1 MWKQPRAVTAFD
13 SSKGMTMSVWYY
25 ADANNERQG
34 PVTAAELV
42 RLRLQ
47 GALGWGTLVWRDGMD
62 DWQPM
67 RDFAG
72 ELAQADDGGPSL
84 LSTNDGT
91 VLPPAAAATPEPTS
105 PYAPPTAAVSPDAA
119 VVLGGE
125 VVYAG
130 FWKRFAAL
138 AIDSLVVSVAY
149 YAVFFALMLLFGL
162 GGMAALGEGGDAF
175 SSGMA
180 IVLALAYLAYPVI
193 SGLYYVLMESSA
205 QQATLGKMAVGIKV
219 TGPQGTRISRGN
231 AFGRWVS
238 HLLCYFTL
246 YIGYLMAAFTERK
259 QGLHDMVASTLVV
272 DRWAFTD
279 HPERQRPELGAVT
292 WVILVLAG
300 GLLGL
305 GLLGIVAAIAIPA
318 LAR

>member
-1 MWKQPRAVTAFD
+1 
-13 SSKGMTMSVWYY
+13 MSWYY
-25 ADANNERQG
+25 ADARNERQG
-34 PVTAAELV
+34 PVTPAELV

-47 GALGWGTLVWRDGMD
+47 GTLGWHTLVWREGMG

-72 ELAQADDGGPSL
+72 ELAQADDRGATL
-84 LSTNDGT
+84 LSTSDGT
-91 VLPPAAAATPEPTS
+91 VLPPDAAGAPAAMSEPLS
-105 PYAPPTAAVSPDAA
+105 PYAPPTAAVSSDAA

-138 AIDSLVVSVAY
+138 VIDSLVVSAVY
-149 YAVFFALMLLFGL
+149 YAVFFALMLVFGL
-162 GGMAALGEGGDAF
+162 GSMAALSGGGADALGN
-175 SSGMA
+175 GMA
-180 IVLALAYLAYPVI
+180 MLLGLTYLTYPVI

-205 QQATLGKMAVGIKV
+205 QQATLGKLAVGIKV
-219 TGPQGTRISRGN
+219 TSLQGARIGRGN
-231 AFGRWVS
+231 ALGRWVS

-279 HPERQRPELGAVT
+279 RPELQRPELGAVT
-292 WVILVLAG
+292 WVVLVLAG
-300 GLLGL
+300 GMLGL
-305 GLLGIVAAIAIPA
+305 ALLAIVAAIAIPA
-318 LAR
+318 LTR

>member
-1 MWKQPRAVTAFD
+1 
-13 SSKGMTMSVWYY
+13 MSVWYY
-25 ADANNERQG
+25 ADARNERPG
-34 PVTAAELV
+34 PVTPAELV

-47 GALGWGTLVWRDGMD
+47 GALGWHTLVWRDGMG

-72 ELAQADDGGPSL
+72 ELAQADDRGAAL
-84 LSTNDGT
+84 LSTSDGS
-91 VLPPAAAATPEPTS
+91 VLPPAAGDAPMAASEPLS
-105 PYAPPTAAVSPDAA
+105 PYAPPTAAVSSDAA

-138 AIDSLVVSVAY
+138 VIDSLVVSAVY
-149 YAVFFALMLLFGL
+149 YAVFFALMLVFGL
-162 GGMAALGEGGDAF
+162 GNMATLSDGGADALGDGMAMLLG
-175 SSGMA
+175 
-180 IVLALAYLAYPVI
+180 LTYLTYPVI

-205 QQATLGKMAVGIKV
+205 QQATLGKLAVGIKV
-219 TGPQGTRISRGN
+219 TSLQGARIGRGN
-231 AFGRWVS
+231 ALGRWVS

-279 HPERQRPELGAVT
+279 RPELQRPELGAVT
-292 WVILVLAG
+292 WVVLVLAG
-300 GLLGL
+300 GMLGL
-305 GLLGIVAAIAIPA
+305 ALLAIVAAIAIPA
-318 LAR
+318 LTR